1 MDSLHGH
8 SLGSSSSV
16 QNLYDQDQYMSKA
29 GSLSKNKMSA
39 KKLKPIEIKQM
50 G

>member
-1 MDSLHGH
+1 MDSLHGP

-16 QNLYDQDQYMSKA
+16 QNLYDQDQYMTKSGSKA
-29 GSLSKNKMSA
+29 KLST